1 VDRRDDADGEQ
12 QFEQPLVRSSED
24 KCENEQNDAR
34 DDADDTDAR
43 RRVGVGIGLAA
54 VDRENGLLAGHR
66 DGRNPSARTVHD
78 PSADHPST
86 VPSGVLFNL
95 PAIIAIA
102 VSSPPLPGR

>member
-43 RRVGVGIGLAA
+43 RRVGVGIGP
-54 VDRENGLLAGHR
+54 R
-66 DGRNPSARTVHD
+66 GRGP
-78 PSADHPST
+78 
-86 VPSGVLFNL
+86 
-95 PAIIAIA
+95 
-102 VSSPPLPGR
+102 